1 MPRRS
6 VRRILHASLG
16 WSLLVVTPLLPAQKR
31 PEPRPALRIV
41 PTKVYKVDDA
51 GHAETEIATFN
62 AVVMCNQD
70 DCSAK
75 PANLRLELYSGALL
89 VGMEEFPEAAL
100 EKMTSRAF
108 AFLKVLRPRQPAE
121 IFC

>member
-1 MPRRS
+1 
-6 VRRILHASLG
+6 
-16 WSLLVVTPLLPAQKR
+16 
-31 PEPRPALRIV
+31 
-41 PTKVYKVDDA
+41 
-51 GHAETEIATFN
+51 
-62 AVVMCNQD
+62 MCNQD